1 MGLTRPRAAQIFD
14 LDYKQATRVITV
26 ANVTLTGG
34 APAVVDG
41 VSLVLGDRVLVT
53 GQSTASQ
60 NGLYDVT
67 VVGVG
72 SDGTWARTSD
82 GNATGEILAGMIV
95 MVTEGTLYADTQ
107 WKLTTDNPIII
118 GTTGLTFVIN
128 ILSSVGG
135 ANTQVQVNDGGTLA
149 GFSNFVFDKTS
160 NILSVTGNISGN
172 YFLGN
177 GSQLTGIAGAYGN
190 TEVAAYLSSGNVTTA
205 INTTSTISATGN
217 ITGGNVISGGAR
229 AYKWT
234 TQANTAPSNAV
245 PGDNWYDSYADKLY
259 LYINDGTG
267 NQWVDQSSPATFDSL
282 NVIGNTAS
290 GNLLTT
296 GQVSAAG
303 NITGNYFLGNGAL
316 LTGVITSVANINSGT
331 SNVTVVS
338 SGGNITVGVGGTAN
352 VVQFATTGAF
362 VTGVVSATGN
372 VSGGNLNVTGNIV
385 DTGALTIITGAS
397 GNVTLAPNG
406 TSVVVAT
413 TTGANIAGTL
423 NATGN
428 GIIAGRDLAIGGN
441 SNNWTTSGRGTVAIT
456 GTSDAILGLQIGAS
470 GTGYLYSTLTD
481 MSLYNVRSGSLVLST
496 NSGGGSWSITSTGI
510 FSGTGNVQGGNLRT
524 AGQISATGNITG
536 GNVLGG
542 ANVNATI
549 HTGTTVS
556 VTGNV
561 TGGNLLISGSISD
574 SAQLDINTTAGNANI
589 VLTPNG
595 TGNVNTGANVSV
607 TGNITSGNLITGGG
621 SGGNITGAN
630 VISANTVTVTA
641 NVTGGNI
648 LTGGLISVT
657 GNITGG
663 NLLISGAILD
673 SAQLDIQ
680 TTAGNANIVLTP
692 NGTGNVNI
700 SANIMPTANATA
712 NIGSATSSFNTVF
725 AMATSAQYAD
735 LAEMYEADAA
745 YAPGTVLEF
754 GGDKE
759 VTISNTPFSPL
770 IVGVVST
777 NPAYLM
783 NSTAQGKYMAA
794 IALVGRVPTQVI
806 GPVSKGAMMI
816 SAGEGR
822 AKACAA
828 PVMGTVIGKAL
839 QDHPGGPG
847 MIEIVV
853 GRL

>member
-1 MGLTRPRAAQIFD
+1 MGLTRPRAAQIYD

-26 ANVTLTGG
+26 SNVTLTGG
-34 APAVVDG
+34 APALVDG
-41 VSLVLGDRVLVT
+41 VSLVLGDRILVT
-53 GQSTASQ
+53 GQTTASQ

-72 SDGTWARTSD
+72 SDGTWERTSD

-95 MVTEGTLYADTQ
+95 MVTEGSIYADTQ
-107 WKLTTDNPIII
+107 WKLTTDNPIVI

-135 ANTQVQVNDGGTLA
+135 SNTQVQVNDGGTLA

-160 NILSVTGNISGN
+160 NILSITGNISATGNVSGN

-217 ITGGNVISGGAR
+217 ITGNYFLGNGSQLSGIITTVDANTLIGNTLSSNIVNSSLTSVGTLGSLSVTGNIVGGNVISGGAR

-234 TQANTAPSNAV
+234 TQANTAPSNSVA
-245 PGDNWYDSYADKLY
+245 GDNWYDSYADKLY

-267 NQWVDQSSPATFDSL
+267 NQWVDQSPPTTFASL
-282 NVIGNTAS
+282 TITGNTSS
-290 GNLLTT
+290 GNLLTA

-303 NITGNYFLGNGAL
+303 NIAGSYFIGNGSL
-316 LTGVITSVANINSGT
+316 LTNITGANVTGTVANATYAVSAGSATSATTAATVTTAAQANITSVGT
-331 SNVTVVS
+331 LTSLSVTGTATLGNVNT
-338 SGGNITVGVGGTAN
+338 GGT
-352 VVQFATTGAF
+352 
-362 VTGVVSATGN
+362 
-372 VSGGNLNVTGNIV
+372 
-385 DTGALTIITGAS
+385 
-397 GNVTLAPNG
+397 
-406 TSVVVAT
+406 
-413 TTGANIAGTL
+413 
-423 NATGN
+423 
-428 GIIAGRDLAIGGN
+428 
-441 SNNWTTSGRGTVAIT
+441 
-456 GTSDAILGLQIGAS
+456 
-470 GTGYLYSTLTD
+470 
-481 MSLYNVRSGSLVLST
+481 
-496 NSGGGSWSITSTGI
+496 
-510 FSGTGNVQGGNLRT
+510 
-524 AGQISATGNITG
+524 ISATSNITA

-542 ANVNATI
+542 ANVNATT

-556 VTGNV
+556 VTGTV
-561 TGGNLLISGSISD
+561 TAGSLTVATGNITAGNLIISGSI
-574 SAQLDINTTAGNANI
+574 Q
-589 VLTPNG
+589 
-595 TGNVNTGANVSV
+595 
-607 TGNITSGNLITGGG
+607 
-621 SGGNITGAN
+621 
-630 VISANTVTVTA
+630 
-641 NVTGGNI
+641 
-648 LTGGLISVT
+648 
-657 GNITGG
+657 
-663 NLLISGAILD
+663 D

-725 AMATSAQYAD
+725 AKSTSAQYAD

-745 YAPGTVLEF
+745 YAPGTVVEF

-770 IVGVVST
+770 VMGVVST

-806 GPVSKGAMMI
+806 GPVSKGAMMV
-816 SAGEGR
+816 SAGNGQ
-822 AKACAA
+822 AQSAAA
-828 PVMGTVIGKAL
+828 PSMGTVIGKAVE
-839 QDHPGGPG
+839 DFTGESGV
-847 MIEIVV
+847 IEITI

>member
-1 MGLTRPRAAQIFD
+1 MGLTRPRAAQIYD

-95 MVTEGTLYADTQ
+95 MVTEGSVYADTQ

-160 NILSVTGNISGN
+160 NILSVTGNISATGNVNGN
-172 YFLGN
+172 YILGN
-177 GSQLTGIAGAYGN
+177 GSQLSGIITTVDANTLIGNTLSSNIVNSSLTSTGILGS
-190 TEVAAYLSSGNVTTA
+190 LSV
-205 INTTSTISATGN
+205 TGN
-217 ITGGNVISGGAR
+217 IVGGNVISDGAR
-229 AYKWT
+229 VYKWT

-259 LYINDGTG
+259 LYVNDGTG
-267 NQWVDQSSPATFDSL
+267 NQWVDQSSPTTFSSL

-290 GNLLTT
+290 GNLLTA

-303 NITGNYFLGNGAL
+303 NITGGNV
-316 LTGVITSVANINSGT
+316 LTSGLISATSTITSAATIT
-331 SNVTVVS
+331 
-338 SGGNITVGVGGTAN
+338 GGNIATGGTSSATGNITGGN
-352 VVQFATTGAF
+352 VLTGGLISATGT
-362 VTGVVSATGN
+362 VTGGNLATGGTVSAAGNITGGNVLTSGLISATGN

-406 TSVVVAT
+406 TGVVVAT
-413 TTGANIAGTL
+413 TTGANITGTL

-428 GIIAGRDLAIGGN
+428 GIIAGRDLAIGGTFN
-441 SNNWTTSGRGTVAIT
+441 SYTTSGRSTVVMN
-456 GTSDAILGLQIGAS
+456 GGAS
-470 GTGYLYSTLTD
+470 GAIFEMALSNTSSAYLYSTTTD
-481 MSLYNVRSGSLVLST
+481 MQLINLRGGNLLLTT
-496 NSGGGSWSITSTGI
+496 NSSLTWTIFNTGI
-510 FSGTGNVQGGNLRT
+510 LSGTGNVQGGNLRT
-524 AGQISATGNITG
+524 TGIISATGNITG

-542 ANVNATI
+542 ANVNATT

-556 VTGNV
+556 VTGNI

-595 TGNVNTGANVSV
+595 TGNVN
-607 TGNITSGNLITGGG
+607 
-621 SGGNITGAN
+621 
-630 VISANTVTVTA
+630 IS
-641 NVTGGNI
+641 
-648 LTGGLISVT
+648 S
-657 GNITGG
+657 
-663 NLLISGAILD
+663 
-673 SAQLDIQ
+673 
-680 TTAGNANIVLTP
+680 
-692 NGTGNVNI
+692 
-700 SANIMPTANATA
+700 NIMPTANATA

-770 IVGVVST
+770 VIGVVST

-783 NSTAQGKYMAA
+783 NSAAQGKYMAA
-794 IALVGRVPTQVI
+794 IALVGRVPTRVI
-806 GPVSKGAMMI
+806 GPVSKGAMMV
-816 SAGEGR
+816 SAGNGHAR
-822 AKACAA
+822 SAAA
-828 PVMGTVIGKAL
+828 PSMGTVIGKAVE
-839 QDHPGGPG
+839 DFTGESGV
-847 MIEIVV
+847 IEITI

>member
-1 MGLTRPRAAQIFD
+1 MGLTRPRAAQIYD

-234 TQANTAPSNAV
+234 TQANTAPSNSV

-267 NQWVDQSSPATFDSL
+267 NQWVDQSFPTTFASL
-282 NVIGNTAS
+282 TITGNTSS
-290 GNLLTT
+290 GNLLTS
-296 GQVSAAG
+296 GQVSA
-303 NITGNYFLGNGAL
+303 
-316 LTGVITSVANINSGT
+316 
-331 SNVTVVS
+331 
-338 SGGNITVGVGGTAN
+338 
-352 VVQFATTGAF
+352 
-362 VTGVVSATGN
+362 
-372 VSGGNLNVTGNIV
+372 
-385 DTGALTIITGAS
+385 
-397 GNVTLAPNG
+397 
-406 TSVVVAT
+406 
-413 TTGANIAGTL
+413 
-423 NATGN
+423 
-428 GIIAGRDLAIGGN
+428 
-441 SNNWTTSGRGTVAIT
+441 
-456 GTSDAILGLQIGAS
+456 
-470 GTGYLYSTLTD
+470 
-481 MSLYNVRSGSLVLST
+481 
-496 NSGGGSWSITSTGI
+496 
-510 FSGTGNVQGGNLRT
+510 
-524 AGQISATGNITG
+524 
-536 GNVLGG
+536 
-542 ANVNATI
+542 
-549 HTGTTVS
+549 
-556 VTGNV
+556 
-561 TGGNLLISGSISD
+561 
-574 SAQLDINTTAGNANI
+574 
-589 VLTPNG
+589 
-595 TGNVNTGANVSV
+595 
-607 TGNITSGNLITGGG
+607 
-621 SGGNITGAN
+621 
-630 VISANTVTVTA
+630 
-641 NVTGGNI
+641 
-648 LTGGLISVT
+648 T

-663 NLLISGAILD
+663 NLLISGAIQD

-725 AMATSAQYAD
+725 AKATSAQYAD
-735 LAEMYEADAA
+735 LAEMYEADAD

-770 IVGVVST
+770 VIGVVST

-806 GPVSKGAMMI
+806 GPVSKGAMMV
-816 SAGEGR
+816 SAGNGH
-822 AKACAA
+822 AQSAAA
-828 PVMGTVIGKAL
+828 PGMGTVIGKAVE
-839 QDHPGGPG
+839 DFTGESGV
-847 MIEIVV
+847 IEITI